1 MEGNLLSSSGQL
13 RSRSGLVQVWFSK
26 ELKFNSFELDSE
38 VGRLVVYYIDSVINL
53 ELSDRVVR
61 GAGGGGDGFV
71 GQLVLGVGGQSQS
84 RNCQVRV

>member
-1 MEGNLLSSSGQL
+1 MEAAPPDSIEAARELSDDLRFTKDGDDFSWNSSI
-13 RSRSGLVQVWFSK
+13 F
-26 ELKFNSFELDSE
+26 
-38 VGRLVVYYIDSVINL
+38 VYYIDSVINL

>member
-1 MEGNLLSSSGQL
+1 MFSPRIHPFLSI
-13 RSRSGLVQVWFSK
+13 
-26 ELKFNSFELDSE
+26 
-38 VGRLVVYYIDSVINL
+38 IDSVIHP